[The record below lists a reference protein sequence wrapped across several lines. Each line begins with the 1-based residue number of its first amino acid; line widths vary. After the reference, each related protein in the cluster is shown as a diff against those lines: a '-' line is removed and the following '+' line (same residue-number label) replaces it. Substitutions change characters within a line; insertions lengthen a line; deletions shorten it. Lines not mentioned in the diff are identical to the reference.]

1 MPNKPIVGVAD
12 HCGWAV
18 LVTVADGQLIDRRRV
33 ELVEPGLPSL
43 PHHHEA
49 QALPIKQ
56 AVALIHRVQASAE
69 KCAARSLDALAA
81 EVPHIAGITLRKC
94 QPLPETIAERI
105 TNYRAQCAADSIM
118 YRNALAKAAAAK
130 GWQVRW
136 YETKTV
142 QAEAAKVLGRDIE
155 ALLKETQSRIGPPWQ
170 KDHRTA
176 MAAAIA
182 AG

>member
-1 MPNKPIVGVAD
+1 MPQPAIVGVAD

-18 LVTVADGQLIDRRRV
+18 LVTVANGQLIDRRRV

-49 QALPIKQ
+49 QALPIDQ
-56 AVALIHRVQASAE
+56 AIALIHRVQDSAE
-69 KCAARSLDALAA
+69 RCAAQSLNALAV
-81 EVPHIAGITLRKC
+81 EVPKIAGIAMRKC

-118 YRNALAKAAAAK
+118 YRNALAKAAK
-130 GWQVRW
+130 ERGWQVHW

-142 QAEAAKVLGRDIE
+142 QAEAAKALGSEIE
-155 ALLKETQSRIGPPWQ
+155 PLLKETHARIGPPWQ
-170 KDHRTA
+170 VDHRTA